1 MATAMTSSPHLQ
13 REERGATLVEFVIV
27 LPILAALVLGIMS
40 FGTAHAQRLAL
51 TNAAREGA
59 RYGATLPVS
68 APNWAQ
74 TVSDVTTAS
83 ATGELDAGVPGRSVC
98 VALNSGSGWSGTS
111 GAPCFNDGRP
121 ANEPRVQVLVGRTTS
136 IEAFFFSK
144 SMNLS
149 GRAVVRYEANP

>member
-1 MATAMTSSPHLQ
+1 MAPDATRA
-13 REERGATLVEFVIV
+13 RDERGATLVEFVIV

-68 APNWAQ
+68 APNWLQ
-74 TVSDVTTAS
+74 TVSDVTVAS
-83 ATGELDAGVPGRSVC
+83 ATGELDAGVAGRSVC
-98 VALNSGSGWSGTS
+98 VALNSGTGWTSNSGG
-111 GAPCFNDGRP
+111 PCFSDGRP
-121 ANEPRVQVLVGRTTS
+121 ANEPRVQVLVKRTGS

-144 SMNLS
+144 SMDLT

>member
-1 MATAMTSSPHLQ
+1 MAADATHA
-13 REERGATLVEFVIV
+13 RGERGATLVEFVIV
-27 LPILAALVLGIMS
+27 LPILTALVLGIMS
-40 FGTAHAQRLAL
+40 FGTAHAQRLSL

-68 APNWAQ
+68 APNWLQ

-98 VALNSGSGWSGTS
+98 VALNSGTGWTS
-111 GAPCFNDGRP
+111 TGGGPCFSDGRP
-121 ANEPRVQVLVGRTTS
+121 ANEPRVQVLVKRTGS

-144 SMNLS
+144 SMDLT